1 MVDHQD
7 AITCLASSSHSY
19 FSTVIK
25 NSTPNNN
32 NNNNTNNNSYGAN
45 ELMDA
50 LSNSGNSNSTGNTN
64 NAKTFLISGSA
75 ERGAG
80 NIKVW
85 DIEVRGSSN
94 SSIIHHYQPRNDS
107 FYSPCI
113 SFIFDMNDL
122 ELQMYLFL

>member
-32 NNNNTNNNSYGAN
+32 SNNTNNSNSAN
-45 ELMDA
+45 DLMDA
-50 LSNSGNSNSTGNTN
+50 LSNSGNSNANNNNT
-64 NAKTFLISGSA
+64 KTFLISGSA

-85 DIEVRGSSN
+85 DIEVRGSSD
-94 SSIIHHYQPRNDS
+94 SSIILHYQTRNDS
-107 FYSPCI
+107 FCSLWI
-113 SFIFDMNDL
+113 SFIL
-122 ELQMYLFL
+122 